1 MADFWQKKSYSQED
15 IESTKKLLEL
25 LRPMEEEKINSDE
38 NGFATIHTYA
48 LENNLDLELF
58 LASGLNVNELSRKEK
73 ISALQLAVAAGHQDM
88 VRLLIAYGADMYIQE
103 SDILPPLFTAIQKND
118 LDMVKILIECG
129 VDPQRKCRIAN
140 TKASALAFTLVHNKE
155 EIFTFL
161 RSVNKNVSN
170 IPNHELKNDSQTL
183 LLEGEQTKKGKTKMQ
198 YWIGCWKKYAT
209 FSGRASR
216 KEYWMFFLFNFLFAF
231 GLQIVDAV
239 LGTEG
244 VLGGLYALAALLP
257 SWAVVTRR
265 MHDIGKSGWWWLIA
279 FIPLVGAIVLLVFMC
294 KDSEPGDNAYGPNPK
309 GV

>member
-58 LASGLNVNELSRKEK
+58 LASGLKVNELSRKEK

-103 SDILPPLFTAIQKND
+103 GDTLPPLFTAIQKND

-140 TKASALAFTLVHNKE
+140 TKASALAFALVHNKE

-170 IPNHELKNDSQTL
+170 IPNHELKNDSQT
-183 LLEGEQTKKGKTKMQ
+183 QS
-198 YWIGCWKKYAT
+198 A
-209 FSGRASR
+209 R
-216 KEYWMFFLFNFLFAF
+216 
-231 GLQIVDAV
+231 
-239 LGTEG
+239 
-244 VLGGLYALAALLP
+244 
-257 SWAVVTRR
+257 
-265 MHDIGKSGWWWLIA
+265 
-279 FIPLVGAIVLLVFMC
+279 
-294 KDSEPGDNAYGPNPK
+294 
-309 GV
+309 